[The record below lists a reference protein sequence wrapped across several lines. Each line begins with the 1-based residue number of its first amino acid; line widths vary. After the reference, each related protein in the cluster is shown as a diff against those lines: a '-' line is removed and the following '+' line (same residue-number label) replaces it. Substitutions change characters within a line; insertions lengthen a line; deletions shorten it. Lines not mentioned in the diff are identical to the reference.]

1 MHFPTQ
7 TLQISDDI
15 ILEKDV
21 DIPMRDGTLLKAD
34 VFRPVKPGK
43 YPAIMN
49 LGPYQK
55 EKLWEIGR
63 AHV

>member
-7 TLQISDDI
+7 TVKINDDI

-34 VFRPVKPGK
+34 VFRPAKAGR

-55 EKLWEIGR
+55 
-63 AHV
+63 